1 MVSWC
6 RVRDWHV
13 DVNELSSAFLST
25 STALMSPHV
34 KRRGSSLRSRSS
46 SSLSITSQCVGVAV
60 SVCANVPLFFSV
72 SLALPLS
79 LSPSPQGPC
88 INAGSEIVNCSER
101 FSVRVLHFEP
111 YKLYVHSTFS
121 MYEILWTPNYSVNT
135 FFYLISLTK
144 HITKTYVLS
153 YPSIDPNP
161 NFFFY
166 FFQFKEEFIC
176 EFVWDYLPI

>member
-1 MVSWC
+1 MSSLWLFPSSVSLSVCLEQCEGGAEGLSSVAVIMVSWC

-88 INAGSEIVNCSER
+88 IKRRKWNCE
-101 FSVRVLHFEP
+101 LQW
-111 YKLYVHSTFS
+111 K
-121 MYEILWTPNYSVNT
+121 
-135 FFYLISLTK
+135 
-144 HITKTYVLS
+144 VLS
-153 YPSIDPNP
+153 KSIAFWTLQTLCSLYIQHVW
-161 NFFFY
+161 NFMNS
-166 FFQFKEEFIC
+166 K
-176 EFVWDYLPI
+176 L